1 MDPSGARAATNDP
14 VPPCNTSQLSEA
26 LKVPSQIVNECV
38 NRLVLMG
45 LITPV
50 PGVGPTDVANVRYQP
65 ARPLSRVTL
74 RDFKRDDDTLG
85 DSSSAVSLANLD
97 PVLEAYDTRLARSLD
112 DPFFST
118 PLSALFEQMPFRSAP
133 LASAQMEQAEP

>member
-1 MDPSGARAATNDP
+1 
-14 VPPCNTSQLSEA
+14 
-26 LKVPSQIVNECV
+26 
-38 NRLVLMG
+38 MG

-50 PGVGPTDVANVRYQP
+50 PGIGPNDVANLRYQP

-74 RDFKRDDDTLG
+74 RDFKRSDDALG
-85 DSSSAVSLANLD
+85 DSSSAVCLANLD
-97 PVLEAYDTRLARSLD
+97 PVLEAYDNRLARSLD

-133 LASAQMEQAEP
+133 LNSAPTEQAEP